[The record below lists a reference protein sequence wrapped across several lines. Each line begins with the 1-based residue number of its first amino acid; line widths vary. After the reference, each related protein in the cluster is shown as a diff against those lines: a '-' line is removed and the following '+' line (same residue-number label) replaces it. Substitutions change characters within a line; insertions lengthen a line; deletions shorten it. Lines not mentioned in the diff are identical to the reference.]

1 MLSLDKI
8 IINELNH
15 RNFSGKKTCRFV
27 HEQANLNL
35 GMAGMLE
42 RIMTNVAIEVK
53 RNLHFAKEIMRRTP
67 LRQFCL

>member
-1 MLSLDKI
+1 M
-8 IINELNH
+8 
-15 RNFSGKKTCRFV
+15 R
-27 HEQANLNL
+27 EQANLNL

-53 RNLHFAKEIMRRTP
+53 LDLQFSKNFMRQTP

>member
-1 MLSLDKI
+1 MYETPQFI
-8 IINELNH
+8 
-15 RNFSGKKTCRFV
+15 RQKTCRFV
-27 HEQANLNL
+27 REQANLNI

>member
-1 MLSLDKI
+1 M
-8 IINELNH
+8 
-15 RNFSGKKTCRFV
+15 R
-27 HEQANLNL
+27 EQANLNL

-53 RNLHFAKEIMRRTP
+53 RNLHFAKEIMHRTP

>member
-1 MLSLDKI
+1 M
-8 IINELNH
+8 
-15 RNFSGKKTCRFV
+15 R
-27 HEQANLNL
+27 EQANLNI
-35 GMAGMLE
+35 GMAGMLV